1 VPPTQPP
8 SAPPSLREFVADLR
22 SSREIVTIDVPVD
35 SRLEAAEIHR
45 RVIAAGGPALWF
57 SKVRGCD
64 FPLVTNLFGTASRV
78 ERAFGRW
85 PREFIGEIAKLPEEL
100 MPPTLGKLW
109 SKRSLLGS
117 LAKIGLRHEG
127 SGPVRELVESPPK
140 LSRLPAWQTWPRDG
154 GRFITLPLVYT
165 EHPSTRAP
173 NLGMYRIQLYDE
185 EDGGTRTG
193 LHMQIGKGGG
203 FHLSE
208 AESLGRAL
216 PVNIFVGGPP
226 ALILSAIA
234 PLPENVPEVLLASLL
249 LKRKLA
255 LTKNPAGPLPLIAE
269 AEFALVGEVS
279 PGARRAEGPFGD
291 HYGYYSETHD
301 YPLFTC
307 KSLCR
312 RRDAIFPATVVGKPR
327 QEDFFLG
334 DYLQELLSP
343 LFPLVMPGVR
353 DLWSYGETGYHSLS
367 AAIVRERYKRESMSS
382 AFRILGEGQL
392 SLTKFLLL
400 TDTEVE
406 LRDFKATLTH
416 ILERADFRT
425 DLFVFANLSMD
436 SLDYS
441 GPRVNEGG
449 KGVLLGCGAK
459 RRELPSEF
467 QGSPPGEVREVRV
480 FSPGCLVVEGPS
492 YESDPQAARKLAEH
506 SAFAGWPLIVLSD
519 DARRASKSS
528 LNFLWS
534 TFTRFNPA
542 TDIHAAKT
550 ELVHNHA
557 SHSPPIAIDARMKPW
572 YPRELES
579 DEATSKLV
587 TGRWKEYFPSG
598 GVQMGDSFAAHL
610 D

>member
-1 VPPTQPP
+1 MTP
-8 SAPPSLREFVADLR
+8 SRTSAAPPSLREFVADLR
-22 SSREIVTIDVPVD
+22 ASGELVVVDAEVD

-85 PREFIGEIAKLPEEL
+85 PREFVGEIARLPEEL
-100 MPPTLGKLW
+100 MPPSLGKLW
-109 SKRSLLGS
+109 AKRRLLAS
-117 LAKIGLRHEG
+117 LAKIGIRRG
-127 SGPVRELVESPPK
+127 DSGPVSELVESPPK
-140 LSRLPAWQTWPRDG
+140 LARLPALQTWARDG

-165 EHPSTRAP
+165 EHPLTHTP
-173 NLGMYRIQLYDE
+173 NLGMYRVQLYDE
-185 EDGGTRTG
+185 EDGGQRTG

-208 AESLGRAL
+208 AESQGRAL

-226 ALILSAIA
+226 ALMLSAIA

-249 LKRKLA
+249 LRRKLA
-255 LTKNPAGPLPLIAE
+255 LARNPAGPLPLIAD
-269 AEFALVGEVS
+269 AEFALVGEVA
-279 PGARRAEGPFGD
+279 PLARRAEGPFGD

-301 YPLFTC
+301 YPLFSC
-307 KSLCR
+307 RSLLR

-343 LFPLVMPGVR
+343 LFPVVMPGVR
-353 DLWSYGETGYHSLS
+353 ALWSYGETGYHSLS
-367 AAIVRERYKRESMSS
+367 AAVVRERYKRESMSS

-400 TDTEVE
+400 TDSAVD
-406 LRDFKATLTH
+406 LRDFKATLVH

-441 GPRVNEGG
+441 GPRINEGG

-459 RRELPSEF
+459 RRELPREF
-467 QGSPPGEVREVRV
+467 HGVPPLQVREVRV
-480 FSPGCLVVEGPS
+480 FTPGCLVVQGPS
-492 YESDPQAARKLAEH
+492 YTEDAAAAAKIAAH
-506 SAFAGWPLIVLSD
+506 PAFEGWPLIVLSD
-519 DARRASKSS
+519 DAKRATKSTM
-528 LNFLWS
+528 NFLWS

-542 TDIHAAKT
+542 ADIHAAKT
-550 ELVHNHA
+550 ELIHNHA
-557 SHSPPIAIDARMKPW
+557 SHTAPIAIDARMKPW
-572 YPRELES
+572 YPLELVC
-579 DEATSKLV
+579 DDATASLV
-587 TGRWKEYFPSG
+587 ERRWQEYFPVKS
-598 GVQMGDSFAAHL
+598 VAMGDSTSAHL